1 MQIAIVDD
9 RAEDRAELSACLE
22 NYMKKHQ
29 LDYTLTEFE
38 DGENFL
44 KAAAQVNFQLVFM
57 DIYME
62 NMDGIETA
70 RRLRQKNRL
79 CKIVFLTITEDYAR
93 MGYSLS
99 ASYYLL
105 KPLSL
110 HQADFEEA
118 MELCQLKPP
127 YEVMTLSVMAD
138 RQKLELPTEKILYID
153 YQNRMTR
160 IHTAE
165 RVIPVSGGF
174 QEVTAALQ
182 KDKRF
187 LPCYRGILINMD
199 YISQVDSQ
207 TFRLINGEELPIA
220 LRNGKQLRETYRQ
233 YVFSGM
239 GGYRMRMK
247 QMHRR
252 ILEGCLACLL
262 CFTGSIPAFAAETAT
277 PANADERRE
286 NPPGLESEASETR
299 KSGTPETPEEVSLVL
314 VTEIQNEDEL
324 LSLPDFTLPLRT
336 TPSDDDLEEIYQLA
350 LRYQTVCATVT
361 AGEEIRQ
368 ETFSVAWD
376 FSAIDQT
383 TPGEYTAA
391 GRIELP
397 KGYAFGEAV
406 LQELQISVRVEE
418 MPPAVITSIEQ
429 WYPYTDA
436 FAIQQGSETETLE
449 NLFAFSPYYLE
460 CYAENGTSYTAVVE
474 WDFSG
479 IDLNTVGLYH
489 AAGRLTAPENTIFA
503 DRVDFPEISIPVSVQ
518 APGSPDI
525 NCFLVRRGG
534 LYFPWVTPPG
544 NLDKVSIWLSKNN
557 GSWNRLESG
566 VYVGQEMLS
575 IATRLLMPG
584 SSYRLQVDYDGG
596 QTGILSFTY
605 ADEIVLEGYHE
616 GDRDGGDAGGNPP
629 DTIIQ
634 PPPED
639 TNNQDDGFAD
649 RPSTKPPKP
658 PATNGGGTDSDDSE
672 KAPPVS
678 EENDPADHEPSHKSS
693 EPSWEGKDD
702 SIDIDKDDFPSEQ
715 SNGDTEEDA
724 DSKNPDFSEFFDE
737 TTDRISG
744 TRFLMMLQTW
754 EQRAVFSKQGITI
767 SIPKDALPEGIQNE
781 DQIEVIIQKDTDGGF
796 SFSFSINGTAL
807 SSLPDVSVMLPCP
820 NDPATGTWF
829 LCDESGV
836 EIPMTGYDD
845 AAKAVSFQISHT
857 GAYTII
863 GKEDA
868 VSLAQA
874 ADTEHSRSP
883 ILLLIPACLLLL
895 SAGVFFLR
903 RRRK

>member
-1 MQIAIVDD
+1 
-9 RAEDRAELSACLE
+9 
-22 NYMKKHQ
+22 
-29 LDYTLTEFE
+29 
-38 DGENFL
+38 
-44 KAAAQVNFQLVFM
+44 
-57 DIYME
+57 
-62 NMDGIETA
+62 
-70 RRLRQKNRL
+70 
-79 CKIVFLTITEDYAR
+79 
-93 MGYSLS
+93 
-99 ASYYLL
+99 
-105 KPLSL
+105 
-110 HQADFEEA
+110 
-118 MELCQLKPP
+118 
-127 YEVMTLSVMAD
+127 
-138 RQKLELPTEKILYID
+138 
-153 YQNRMTR
+153 
-160 IHTAE
+160 
-165 RVIPVSGGF
+165 
-174 QEVTAALQ
+174 
-182 KDKRF
+182 
-187 LPCYRGILINMD
+187 
-199 YISQVDSQ
+199 
-207 TFRLINGEELPIA
+207 
-220 LRNGKQLRETYRQ
+220 
-233 YVFSGM
+233 
-239 GGYRMRMK
+239 MRMK
-247 QMHRR
+247 EIHRR
-252 ILEGCLACLL
+252 ILGGCLACLL

-277 PANADERRE
+277 PANADEITE
-286 NPPGLESEASETR
+286 ILPDLESEAPGTLDN
-299 KSGTPETPEEVSLVL
+299 GTPETPEAPEEVSLIL
-314 VTEIQNEDEL
+314 VTEIQNEGEL

-336 TPSDDDLEEIYQLA
+336 TPSDDDLEEVYQLA
-350 LRYQTVCATVT
+350 LQYQTVCATVT

-397 KGYAFGEAV
+397 EGYAFGEAV
-406 LQELQISVRVEE
+406 LRELQISVRVEE

-436 FAIQQGSETETLE
+436 FAVQQGSGTEALE
-449 NLFAFSPYYLE
+449 ALFAASPYYLE

-525 NCFLVRRGG
+525 NCFLVRRGS
-534 LYFPWVTPPG
+534 LYFPWVAPSG
-544 NLDKVSIWLSKNN
+544 ELDEISVWLSENN

-575 IATRLLMPG
+575 IATRLLTPG

-616 GDRDGGDAGGNPP
+616 GDRDGGDAGENPP

-639 TNNQDDGFAD
+639 TDDQDDGFTD

-658 PATNGGGTDSDDSE
+658 PVTNDGGMDSDDSE
-672 KAPPVS
+672 DALEPDAGSDEPTIPEIETPVVS
-678 EENDPADHEPSHKSS
+678 DQPEENTALQQPPES
-693 EPSWEGKDD
+693 
-702 SIDIDKDDFPSEQ
+702 
-715 SNGDTEEDA
+715 A
-724 DSKNPDFSEFFDE
+724 DSKKPVFSEFFDE

-744 TRFLMMLQTW
+744 TRFLMMLQTG

-807 SSLPDVSVMLPCP
+807 NSLPDVSVMLPYP
-820 NDPATGTWF
+820 NDPAAGTLF

-836 EIPMTGYDD
+836 EVPMTDYDD
-845 AAKAVSFQISHT
+845 TAKAASFQISHT
-857 GAYTII
+857 GTYTIV
-863 GKEDA
+863 GKEDTA
-868 VSLAQA
+868 SLAHA
-874 ADTEHSRSP
+874 ADTEHSWSP
-883 ILLLIPACLLLL
+883 IFFLIPACLLLL

>member
-1 MQIAIVDD
+1 
-9 RAEDRAELSACLE
+9 
-22 NYMKKHQ
+22 
-29 LDYTLTEFE
+29 
-38 DGENFL
+38 
-44 KAAAQVNFQLVFM
+44 
-57 DIYME
+57 
-62 NMDGIETA
+62 
-70 RRLRQKNRL
+70 
-79 CKIVFLTITEDYAR
+79 
-93 MGYSLS
+93 
-99 ASYYLL
+99 
-105 KPLSL
+105 
-110 HQADFEEA
+110 
-118 MELCQLKPP
+118 
-127 YEVMTLSVMAD
+127 
-138 RQKLELPTEKILYID
+138 
-153 YQNRMTR
+153 
-160 IHTAE
+160 
-165 RVIPVSGGF
+165 
-174 QEVTAALQ
+174 
-182 KDKRF
+182 
-187 LPCYRGILINMD
+187 
-199 YISQVDSQ
+199 
-207 TFRLINGEELPIA
+207 
-220 LRNGKQLRETYRQ
+220 
-233 YVFSGM
+233 
-239 GGYRMRMK
+239 MRMK

-262 CFTGSIPAFAAETAT
+262 CFTCSIPAFAAETAT
-277 PANADERRE
+277 PSNADERRE
-286 NPPGLESEASETR
+286 ILPDLESETPGTLES
-299 KSGTPETPEEVSLVL
+299 KTPEASEEVSLVL
-314 VTEIQNEDEL
+314 VTEIQKEDEL

-336 TPSDDDLEEIYQLA
+336 TSSDDDLKEIYQLA

-376 FSAIDQT
+376 FSDIDQT
-383 TPGEYTAA
+383 TPGKYTAA

-397 KGYAFGEAV
+397 EGYAFGEAV
-406 LQELQISVRVEE
+406 LQELQISVRVKE

-436 FAIQQGSETETLE
+436 FAVQQGSETETLE

-525 NCFLVRRGG
+525 NCFLVRRGS

-566 VYVGQEMLS
+566 VYVGQEILS
-575 IATRLLMPG
+575 IATRLLAPG

-639 TNNQDDGFAD
+639 TDDQDDGFAD

-658 PATNGGGTDSDDSE
+658 PATNGGGMDSDDSE

-678 EENDPADHEPSHKSS
+678 GENKPTDHKPS
-693 EPSWEGKDD
+693 EPSWVGKDD
-702 SIDIDKDDFPSEQ
+702 SIDKEEFPSKQ
-715 SNGDTEEDA
+715 TNGDAEEALEPDAGSDEPTIPESKNRKDSVQSAMTVPQEGA
-724 DSKNPDFSEFFDE
+724 DSQNSAFSEFFDE

-744 TRFLMMLQTW
+744 TRFLMMLQTG
-754 EQRAVFSKQGITI
+754 EQRAIFSKQGITI

-781 DQIEVIIQKDTDGGF
+781 DQIEVIIQTDTDGGF

-820 NDPATGTWF
+820 NDPAAGTWF

-857 GAYTII
+857 GTYTTV

-868 VSLAQA
+868 VFLAQA

>member
-1 MQIAIVDD
+1 M
-9 RAEDRAELSACLE
+9 
-22 NYMKKHQ
+22 
-29 LDYTLTEFE
+29 
-38 DGENFL
+38 
-44 KAAAQVNFQLVFM
+44 
-57 DIYME
+57 
-62 NMDGIETA
+62 
-70 RRLRQKNRL
+70 
-79 CKIVFLTITEDYAR
+79 
-93 MGYSLS
+93 
-99 ASYYLL
+99 
-105 KPLSL
+105 
-110 HQADFEEA
+110 
-118 MELCQLKPP
+118 
-127 YEVMTLSVMAD
+127 
-138 RQKLELPTEKILYID
+138 
-153 YQNRMTR
+153 R
-160 IHTAE
+160 IKE
-165 RVIPVSGGF
+165 I
-174 QEVTAALQ
+174 
-182 KDKRF
+182 
-187 LPCYRGILINMD
+187 
-199 YISQVDSQ
+199 
-207 TFRLINGEELPIA
+207 
-220 LRNGKQLRETYRQ
+220 
-233 YVFSGM
+233 
-239 GGYRMRMK
+239 
-247 QMHRR
+247 HRR
-252 ILEGCLACLL
+252 ILGGCLACLL
-262 CFTGSIPAFAAETAT
+262 CFTGSIPAFSAETAT

-299 KSGTPETPEEVSLVL
+299 KSGTPETPEAPEEVSLVL

-324 LSLPDFTLPLRT
+324 LSLPAFTLPLRT

-376 FSAIDQT
+376 FSDIDQT

-397 KGYAFGEAV
+397 EGYAFGEAV

-436 FAIQQGSETETLE
+436 FAVQQGSETETLE

-489 AAGRLTAPENTIFA
+489 AAGRLTAPENTAFA
-503 DRVDFPEISIPVSVQ
+503 EGIAFPEISIPVSVQ
-518 APGSPDI
+518 APGRPDI
-525 NCFLVRRGG
+525 NCFLAARGN

-544 NLDKVSIWLSKNN
+544 ELDKISVWLSENN

-575 IATRLLMPG
+575 IATRLLAPG

-639 TNNQDDGFAD
+639 TDDQDDGFAD

-658 PATNGGGTDSDDSE
+658 PVTNDGGMDS
-672 KAPPVS
+672 
-678 EENDPADHEPSHKSS
+678 
-693 EPSWEGKDD
+693 DD

-715 SNGDTEEDA
+715 ANGDTEENTALQLPPEVQTIAGASELTVPDPAWKLSENRKEPVQSAMTVPPESA
-724 DSKNPDFSEFFDE
+724 DSKKPVFSEFFDE

-744 TRFLMMLQTW
+744 TRFLMMLQAG

-796 SFSFSINGTAL
+796 SFSFSINGTVL
-807 SSLPDVSVMLPCP
+807 NSLPDVSVMLPYP
-820 NDPATGTWF
+820 NDPAAGTLF

-845 AAKAVSFQISHT
+845 AAKAISFQISHP
-857 GAYTII
+857 GAYTIV
-863 GKEDA
+863 GKEDTA
-868 VSLAQA
+868 SLAQT
-874 ADTEHSRSP
+874 ADTEHSWSP
-883 ILLLIPACLLLL
+883 IFFLIPACLLLL

>member
-1 MQIAIVDD
+1 
-9 RAEDRAELSACLE
+9 
-22 NYMKKHQ
+22 
-29 LDYTLTEFE
+29 
-38 DGENFL
+38 
-44 KAAAQVNFQLVFM
+44 
-57 DIYME
+57 
-62 NMDGIETA
+62 
-70 RRLRQKNRL
+70 
-79 CKIVFLTITEDYAR
+79 
-93 MGYSLS
+93 
-99 ASYYLL
+99 
-105 KPLSL
+105 
-110 HQADFEEA
+110 
-118 MELCQLKPP
+118 
-127 YEVMTLSVMAD
+127 
-138 RQKLELPTEKILYID
+138 
-153 YQNRMTR
+153 
-160 IHTAE
+160 
-165 RVIPVSGGF
+165 
-174 QEVTAALQ
+174 
-182 KDKRF
+182 
-187 LPCYRGILINMD
+187 
-199 YISQVDSQ
+199 
-207 TFRLINGEELPIA
+207 
-220 LRNGKQLRETYRQ
+220 
-233 YVFSGM
+233 
-239 GGYRMRMK
+239 
-247 QMHRR
+247 MHRR

-262 CFTGSIPAFAAETAT
+262 CFTGSIPAFAAGTAT

-314 VTEIQNEDEL
+314 VTEIQKEDEL

-350 LRYQTVCATVT
+350 LQYQTVCATVT

-383 TPGEYTAA
+383 TPGEYAA
-391 GRIELP
+391 EGRIELP
-397 KGYAFGEAV
+397 EGYAFGEAV
-406 LQELQISVRVEE
+406 LQELQIPVRVEE
-418 MPPAVITSIEQ
+418 MTPAVITSIEQ
-429 WYPYTDA
+429 WYPYTNA
-436 FAIQQGSETETLE
+436 FALPQGSEIEALE
-449 NLFAFSPYYLE
+449 ELFAASPYYLE

-474 WDFSG
+474 WDFSC

-489 AAGRLTAPENTIFA
+489 ATGRLTAPENTVFA
-503 DRVDFPEISIPVSVQ
+503 DRVDFPEITIPVSVQ
-518 APGSPDI
+518 APDRPDI
-525 NCFLVRRGG
+525 NCFLAARGN

-544 NLDKVSIWLSKNN
+544 ELDKISVWLSENN

-575 IATRLLMPG
+575 IATRLLTPG
-584 SSYRLQVDYDGG
+584 SGYRLQVDYDGG

-639 TNNQDDGFAD
+639 TDDQDHGFAD
-649 RPSTKPPKP
+649 RPSTKPSKP
-658 PATNGGGTDSDDSE
+658 PATNDGGTDSDDSE

-678 EENDPADHEPSHKSS
+678 EENDPADHKPS
-693 EPSWEGKDD
+693 EPSRDGKDD

-715 SNGDTEEDA
+715 ANGDTEEAPEVQTIVGASELTDPAWKLSENRKDSVQSAMTVPQEAA
-724 DSKNPDFSEFFDE
+724 DSQNSAFSEFFDE

-744 TRFLMMLQTW
+744 TRFLMMLQTG

-836 EIPMTGYDD
+836 EVPMTGYDD
-845 AAKAVSFQISHT
+845 TAKAASFQISHT

>member
-1 MQIAIVDD
+1 M
-9 RAEDRAELSACLE
+9 
-22 NYMKKHQ
+22 
-29 LDYTLTEFE
+29 
-38 DGENFL
+38 
-44 KAAAQVNFQLVFM
+44 
-57 DIYME
+57 
-62 NMDGIETA
+62 
-70 RRLRQKNRL
+70 
-79 CKIVFLTITEDYAR
+79 
-93 MGYSLS
+93 
-99 ASYYLL
+99 
-105 KPLSL
+105 
-110 HQADFEEA
+110 
-118 MELCQLKPP
+118 
-127 YEVMTLSVMAD
+127 
-138 RQKLELPTEKILYID
+138 
-153 YQNRMTR
+153 R
-160 IHTAE
+160 IKE
-165 RVIPVSGGF
+165 I
-174 QEVTAALQ
+174 
-182 KDKRF
+182 
-187 LPCYRGILINMD
+187 
-199 YISQVDSQ
+199 
-207 TFRLINGEELPIA
+207 
-220 LRNGKQLRETYRQ
+220 
-233 YVFSGM
+233 
-239 GGYRMRMK
+239 
-247 QMHRR
+247 HRR
-252 ILEGCLACLL
+252 ILGGCLACLL
-262 CFTGSIPAFAAETAT
+262 CLTGSIPAFAAETAT

-286 NPPGLESEASETR
+286 NPTGLESEALGTLD
-299 KSGTPETPEEVSLVL
+299 SGTLEAPEEVSLVL

-324 LSLPDFTLPLRT
+324 LSLPAFTLPLRT

-350 LRYQTVCATVT
+350 LQYQTVCATVT

-368 ETFSVAWD
+368 ETFPVVWD

-383 TPGEYTAA
+383 TPGEYAAA

-397 KGYAFGEAV
+397 EGYAFGEAV

-436 FAIQQGSETETLE
+436 FAVQQGSETETLE

-525 NCFLVRRGG
+525 NCFLVRRGS

-544 NLDKVSIWLSKNN
+544 GLDEISVWLSENN

-566 VYVGQEMLS
+566 VYVGREMLS
-575 IATRLLMPG
+575 IATRLLTPG

-639 TNNQDDGFAD
+639 TDDQDDGFAD

-658 PATNGGGTDSDDSE
+658 PVTNDGGMDS
-672 KAPPVS
+672 
-678 EENDPADHEPSHKSS
+678 
-693 EPSWEGKDD
+693 DD

-715 SNGDTEEDA
+715 ANGDTEENTALQQPPEVRTIAGASELTVPDPAWKLSENRKEPVQSAMTVPQEVA
-724 DSKNPDFSEFFDE
+724 DSQNSAFSEFFDE

-744 TRFLMMLQTW
+744 TRFLMMLQTGA
-754 EQRAVFSKQGITI
+754 QRAIFSKQGITI

-807 SSLPDVSVMLPCP
+807 SSLPDVSVMLPYP
-820 NDPATGTWF
+820 NDPAAGTLF

-836 EIPMTGYDD
+836 EVPMTGYDD
-845 AAKAVSFQISHT
+845 TAKAASFQISHT
-857 GAYTII
+857 GTYTIV

-868 VSLAQA
+868 ASLAQA
-874 ADTEHSRSP
+874 ADTEHSWSP
-883 ILLLIPACLLLL
+883 IFFFIPVCLVLL
-895 SAGVFFLR
+895 SAGEFFLR

>member
-1 MQIAIVDD
+1 M
-9 RAEDRAELSACLE
+9 
-22 NYMKKHQ
+22 
-29 LDYTLTEFE
+29 
-38 DGENFL
+38 
-44 KAAAQVNFQLVFM
+44 
-57 DIYME
+57 
-62 NMDGIETA
+62 
-70 RRLRQKNRL
+70 
-79 CKIVFLTITEDYAR
+79 
-93 MGYSLS
+93 
-99 ASYYLL
+99 
-105 KPLSL
+105 
-110 HQADFEEA
+110 
-118 MELCQLKPP
+118 
-127 YEVMTLSVMAD
+127 
-138 RQKLELPTEKILYID
+138 
-153 YQNRMTR
+153 R
-160 IHTAE
+160 IKE
-165 RVIPVSGGF
+165 I
-174 QEVTAALQ
+174 
-182 KDKRF
+182 
-187 LPCYRGILINMD
+187 
-199 YISQVDSQ
+199 
-207 TFRLINGEELPIA
+207 
-220 LRNGKQLRETYRQ
+220 
-233 YVFSGM
+233 
-239 GGYRMRMK
+239 
-247 QMHRR
+247 HRR
-252 ILEGCLACLL
+252 ILGGCLACLL
-262 CFTGSIPAFAAETAT
+262 CFTGSIPAFSAETAT

-299 KSGTPETPEEVSLVL
+299 KSGTPETPEAPEEVSLVL
-314 VTEIQNEDEL
+314 VTEIQKEDEL

-376 FSAIDQT
+376 FSDIDQT

-397 KGYAFGEAV
+397 EGYAFGEAV

-436 FAIQQGSETETLE
+436 FAVQQGSETETLE

-489 AAGRLTAPENTIFA
+489 AAGRLTAPENTAFA
-503 DRVDFPEISIPVSVQ
+503 EGIAFPEISIPVSVQ

-525 NCFLVRRGG
+525 NCFLVRRGS

-544 NLDKVSIWLSKNN
+544 NLDKVSIWLSENS

-575 IATRLLMPG
+575 IATRLLAPG

-639 TNNQDDGFAD
+639 TDDQDDGFAD

-658 PATNGGGTDSDDSE
+658 PVTNDGGMDS
-672 KAPPVS
+672 
-678 EENDPADHEPSHKSS
+678 
-693 EPSWEGKDD
+693 DD

-715 SNGDTEEDA
+715 ANGDTEENTALQLPPEVQTIAGASELTVPDPAWKLSENRKEPVQSAMTVPPESA
-724 DSKNPDFSEFFDE
+724 DSKKPVFSEFFDE

-744 TRFLMMLQTW
+744 TRFLMMLQAG

-767 SIPKDALPEGIQNE
+767 NIPKDALPEGIQNE

-796 SFSFSINGTAL
+796 SFSFSINGTVL
-807 SSLPDVSVMLPCP
+807 NSLPDVSVMLPYP
-820 NDPATGTWF
+820 NDPAAGTWF

-845 AAKAVSFQISHT
+845 AAKAISFQISHP
-857 GAYTII
+857 GAYTIV
-863 GKEDA
+863 GKEDTA
-868 VSLAQA
+868 SLAQT
-874 ADTEHSRSP
+874 ADTEHSWSP
-883 ILLLIPACLLLL
+883 IFFLIPACLLLL

>member
-1 MQIAIVDD
+1 M
-9 RAEDRAELSACLE
+9 
-22 NYMKKHQ
+22 
-29 LDYTLTEFE
+29 
-38 DGENFL
+38 
-44 KAAAQVNFQLVFM
+44 
-57 DIYME
+57 
-62 NMDGIETA
+62 
-70 RRLRQKNRL
+70 
-79 CKIVFLTITEDYAR
+79 
-93 MGYSLS
+93 
-99 ASYYLL
+99 
-105 KPLSL
+105 
-110 HQADFEEA
+110 
-118 MELCQLKPP
+118 
-127 YEVMTLSVMAD
+127 
-138 RQKLELPTEKILYID
+138 
-153 YQNRMTR
+153 R
-160 IHTAE
+160 IKE
-165 RVIPVSGGF
+165 I
-174 QEVTAALQ
+174 
-182 KDKRF
+182 
-187 LPCYRGILINMD
+187 
-199 YISQVDSQ
+199 
-207 TFRLINGEELPIA
+207 
-220 LRNGKQLRETYRQ
+220 
-233 YVFSGM
+233 
-239 GGYRMRMK
+239 
-247 QMHRR
+247 HRR
-252 ILEGCLACLL
+252 ILGGCLACLL
-262 CFTGSIPAFAAETAT
+262 CLTGSIPAFAAETAT

-286 NPPGLESEASETR
+286 NPTGLESEALGTLD
-299 KSGTPETPEEVSLVL
+299 SGTLEAPEEVSLVL

-324 LSLPDFTLPLRT
+324 LSLPAFTLPLRT
-336 TPSDDDLEEIYQLA
+336 TPYDDDLEEIYQLA
-350 LRYQTVCATVT
+350 LQYQTVCATVT

-368 ETFSVAWD
+368 ETFPVVWD

-383 TPGEYTAA
+383 TPGEYAAA

-397 KGYAFGEAV
+397 EGYAFGEAV

-436 FAIQQGSETETLE
+436 FAVQQGSETETLE

-525 NCFLVRRGG
+525 NCFLVRRGS

-544 NLDKVSIWLSKNN
+544 GLDEISVWLSENN

-566 VYVGQEMLS
+566 VYVGREMLS
-575 IATRLLMPG
+575 IATRLLTPG

-639 TNNQDDGFAD
+639 TDDQDDGFAD

-658 PATNGGGTDSDDSE
+658 PVTNDGGMDS
-672 KAPPVS
+672 
-678 EENDPADHEPSHKSS
+678 
-693 EPSWEGKDD
+693 DD

-715 SNGDTEEDA
+715 ANGDTEENTALQQPPEVRTIAGASELTVPDPAWKLSENRKEPVQSAMTVPQEVA
-724 DSKNPDFSEFFDE
+724 DSQNSAFSEFFDE

-744 TRFLMMLQTW
+744 TRFLMMLQTGA
-754 EQRAVFSKQGITI
+754 QRAIFSKQGITI

-807 SSLPDVSVMLPCP
+807 SSLPDVSVMLPYP
-820 NDPATGTWF
+820 NDPAAGTLF

-836 EIPMTGYDD
+836 EVPMTGYDD
-845 AAKAVSFQISHT
+845 TAKAASFQISHT
-857 GAYTII
+857 GTYTIV

-868 VSLAQA
+868 ASLAQA
-874 ADTEHSRSP
+874 ADTEHSWSP
-883 ILLLIPACLLLL
+883 IFFFIPVCLVLL
-895 SAGVFFLR
+895 SAGEFFLR

>member
-1 MQIAIVDD
+1 
-9 RAEDRAELSACLE
+9 
-22 NYMKKHQ
+22 
-29 LDYTLTEFE
+29 
-38 DGENFL
+38 
-44 KAAAQVNFQLVFM
+44 
-57 DIYME
+57 
-62 NMDGIETA
+62 
-70 RRLRQKNRL
+70 
-79 CKIVFLTITEDYAR
+79 
-93 MGYSLS
+93 
-99 ASYYLL
+99 
-105 KPLSL
+105 
-110 HQADFEEA
+110 
-118 MELCQLKPP
+118 
-127 YEVMTLSVMAD
+127 
-138 RQKLELPTEKILYID
+138 
-153 YQNRMTR
+153 
-160 IHTAE
+160 
-165 RVIPVSGGF
+165 
-174 QEVTAALQ
+174 
-182 KDKRF
+182 
-187 LPCYRGILINMD
+187 
-199 YISQVDSQ
+199 
-207 TFRLINGEELPIA
+207 
-220 LRNGKQLRETYRQ
+220 
-233 YVFSGM
+233 
-239 GGYRMRMK
+239 MRMK
-247 QMHRR
+247 QIHRR
-252 ILEGCLACLL
+252 ILGGCLACFL

-277 PANADERRE
+277 PANADEITE
-286 NPPGLESEASETR
+286 ILPDLESEASETLDNGTP
-299 KSGTPETPEEVSLVL
+299 GTPEAPEEVSLIL
-314 VTEIQNEDEL
+314 VTKIQNEGEL

-336 TPSDDDLEEIYQLA
+336 TPSDDDLEEVYQLA
-350 LRYQTVCATVT
+350 LQYQTVCATVT

-397 KGYAFGEAV
+397 EGYAFGEAV
-406 LQELQISVRVEE
+406 LRELQISVRVEE

-436 FAIQQGSETETLE
+436 FAVQQGSGTEALE
-449 NLFAFSPYYLE
+449 ALFAASPYYLE

-489 AAGRLTAPENTIFA
+489 ATGRLTAPENTIFA

-525 NCFLVRRGG
+525 NCFLVRRGS
-534 LYFPWVTPPG
+534 LYFPWVAPSG
-544 NLDKVSIWLSKNN
+544 ELDEISVWLSENN

-575 IATRLLMPG
+575 IATRLLTPG

-616 GDRDGGDAGGNPP
+616 GDRDGGDAGENPP

-639 TNNQDDGFAD
+639 TDDQDDSFAD

-658 PATNGGGTDSDDSE
+658 PVTNDGGMDSDDSE
-672 KAPPVS
+672 KAPSVS
-678 EENDPADHEPSHKSS
+678 GENDPTDHKSS
-693 EPSWEGKDD
+693 EPSWDRKDD
-702 SIDIDKDDFPSEQ
+702 SINKEEFPSQ
-715 SNGDTEEDA
+715 QANGDAEDALEPDAGSDEPAIPEIETPVVSDQPEENTALQQPPESA
-724 DSKNPDFSEFFDE
+724 DSKKPVFSEFFDE

-744 TRFLMMLQTW
+744 TRFLMMLQTG

-796 SFSFSINGTAL
+796 SFSFSINGTVL
-807 SSLPDVSVMLPCP
+807 NSLPDVSVMLPYP
-820 NDPATGTWF
+820 NDPAAGTLF
-829 LCDESGV
+829 LGDESGV

-845 AAKAVSFQISHT
+845 AAKAASFQISHT
-857 GAYTII
+857 GTYTIAV
-863 GKEDA
+863 KENA

-895 SAGVFFLR
+895 SAGEFFLR

>member
-1 MQIAIVDD
+1 M
-9 RAEDRAELSACLE
+9 
-22 NYMKKHQ
+22 
-29 LDYTLTEFE
+29 
-38 DGENFL
+38 
-44 KAAAQVNFQLVFM
+44 
-57 DIYME
+57 
-62 NMDGIETA
+62 
-70 RRLRQKNRL
+70 
-79 CKIVFLTITEDYAR
+79 
-93 MGYSLS
+93 
-99 ASYYLL
+99 
-105 KPLSL
+105 
-110 HQADFEEA
+110 
-118 MELCQLKPP
+118 
-127 YEVMTLSVMAD
+127 
-138 RQKLELPTEKILYID
+138 
-153 YQNRMTR
+153 R
-160 IHTAE
+160 IKE
-165 RVIPVSGGF
+165 I
-174 QEVTAALQ
+174 
-182 KDKRF
+182 
-187 LPCYRGILINMD
+187 
-199 YISQVDSQ
+199 
-207 TFRLINGEELPIA
+207 
-220 LRNGKQLRETYRQ
+220 
-233 YVFSGM
+233 
-239 GGYRMRMK
+239 
-247 QMHRR
+247 HRR
-252 ILEGCLACLL
+252 ILGGCLACLL

-286 NPPGLESEASETR
+286 ILPDLESDAPGTLESKTPEAS
-299 KSGTPETPEEVSLVL
+299 EEVSLVL

-350 LRYQTVCATVT
+350 LQYQTICATVT

-368 ETFSVAWD
+368 ETFPVVWD
-376 FSAIDQT
+376 FSSIDQA

-397 KGYAFGEAV
+397 EGYSFGEAV

-436 FAIQQGSETETLE
+436 FAVQQGSETETLE

-489 AAGRLTAPENTIFA
+489 AAGRLTAPENTAFA
-503 DRVDFPEISIPVSVQ
+503 EGIAFPEISIPVSVQ

-525 NCFLVRRGG
+525 NCFLAARGN
-534 LYFPWVTPPG
+534 LHFPWVTPPG
-544 NLDKVSIWLSKNN
+544 ELDEISVWLSENN

-566 VYVGQEMLS
+566 VYAGQEMLS
-575 IATRLLMPG
+575 IATRLLAPG

-605 ADEIVLEGYHE
+605 ADEIVLEGYHD

-639 TNNQDDGFAD
+639 TDDQDDGFAD

-658 PATNGGGTDSDDSE
+658 PATNGGGMDSDDSE
-672 KAPPVS
+672 KAPPVNG
-678 EENDPADHEPSHKSS
+678 ENNPTDLKAS
-693 EPSWEGKDD
+693 EPSWVGKDD
-702 SIDIDKDDFPSEQ
+702 SIDKEEFPSEQ
-715 SNGDTEEDA
+715 TNGDAEEALEPEAGSDEPTIPEIEAPVVSGQPEEDTALQQPPEVQTIAGASELTVPDPAWKLSENRKEPVQSAMTVPQEVA
-724 DSKNPDFSEFFDE
+724 DSQNSAFSEFFDE

-744 TRFLMMLQTW
+744 TRFLMMLQTGA
-754 EQRAVFSKQGITI
+754 QRAIFSKQGITI

-796 SFSFSINGTAL
+796 SFSFSINGTVL
-807 SSLPDVSVMLPCP
+807 NSLPDVSVMLPCP
-820 NDPATGTWF
+820 NDPAAGTLF

-836 EIPMTGYDD
+836 EVPMTGYDD
-845 AAKAVSFQISHT
+845 TAKAASFQISHT
-857 GAYTII
+857 GTYTIV
-863 GKEDA
+863 GKKDTA
-868 VSLAQA
+868 SLAHA
-874 ADTEHSRSP
+874 ADTEHSWSP
-883 ILLLIPACLLLL
+883 IFFLIPACLLLL

>member
-1 MQIAIVDD
+1 
-9 RAEDRAELSACLE
+9 
-22 NYMKKHQ
+22 
-29 LDYTLTEFE
+29 
-38 DGENFL
+38 
-44 KAAAQVNFQLVFM
+44 
-57 DIYME
+57 
-62 NMDGIETA
+62 
-70 RRLRQKNRL
+70 
-79 CKIVFLTITEDYAR
+79 
-93 MGYSLS
+93 
-99 ASYYLL
+99 
-105 KPLSL
+105 
-110 HQADFEEA
+110 
-118 MELCQLKPP
+118 
-127 YEVMTLSVMAD
+127 
-138 RQKLELPTEKILYID
+138 
-153 YQNRMTR
+153 
-160 IHTAE
+160 
-165 RVIPVSGGF
+165 
-174 QEVTAALQ
+174 
-182 KDKRF
+182 
-187 LPCYRGILINMD
+187 
-199 YISQVDSQ
+199 
-207 TFRLINGEELPIA
+207 
-220 LRNGKQLRETYRQ
+220 
-233 YVFSGM
+233 
-239 GGYRMRMK
+239 MRMK
-247 QMHRR
+247 QIHRR
-252 ILEGCLACLL
+252 ILGGCLACFL

-277 PANADERRE
+277 PANADEITE
-286 NPPGLESEASETR
+286 ILPDLESEASETLDNGTP
-299 KSGTPETPEEVSLVL
+299 GTPEAPEEVSLIL
-314 VTEIQNEDEL
+314 VTKIQNEGEL

-336 TPSDDDLEEIYQLA
+336 TPSDDDLEEVYQLA
-350 LRYQTVCATVT
+350 LQYQTVCATVT

-397 KGYAFGEAV
+397 EGYAFGEAV
-406 LQELQISVRVEE
+406 LRELQISVRVEE

-436 FAIQQGSETETLE
+436 FAVQQGSGTEALE
-449 NLFAFSPYYLE
+449 ALFAASPYYLE

-489 AAGRLTAPENTIFA
+489 ATGRLTAPENTIFA

-525 NCFLVRRGG
+525 NCFLVRRGS
-534 LYFPWVTPPG
+534 LYFPWVAPSG
-544 NLDKVSIWLSKNN
+544 ELDEISVWLSENN

-575 IATRLLMPG
+575 IATRLLTPG

-616 GDRDGGDAGGNPP
+616 GDRDGGDAGENPP

-639 TNNQDDGFAD
+639 TDDQDDSFAD

-658 PATNGGGTDSDDSE
+658 PVTNDGGMDSDDSE
-672 KAPPVS
+672 KAPSVS
-678 EENDPADHEPSHKSS
+678 GENDPTDHKSS
-693 EPSWEGKDD
+693 EPSWDRKDD
-702 SIDIDKDDFPSEQ
+702 SINKEEFPSQQANDDAEDALEPDAGSDEPAIPEIETPVVSDQ
-715 SNGDTEEDA
+715 PEENTALQQPPESA
-724 DSKNPDFSEFFDE
+724 DSKKPVFSEFFDE

-744 TRFLMMLQTW
+744 TRFLMMLQTG

-807 SSLPDVSVMLPCP
+807 NSLPDVSVMLPYP
-820 NDPATGTWF
+820 NDPAADTLF
-829 LCDESGV
+829 LGDESGV

-845 AAKAVSFQISHT
+845 AAKAASFQISHT
-857 GAYTII
+857 GTYTLAV
-863 GKEDA
+863 KEDA
-868 VSLAQA
+868 VSLAHA

-895 SAGVFFLR
+895 SAGEFFLR

>member
-1 MQIAIVDD
+1 
-9 RAEDRAELSACLE
+9 
-22 NYMKKHQ
+22 
-29 LDYTLTEFE
+29 
-38 DGENFL
+38 
-44 KAAAQVNFQLVFM
+44 
-57 DIYME
+57 
-62 NMDGIETA
+62 
-70 RRLRQKNRL
+70 
-79 CKIVFLTITEDYAR
+79 
-93 MGYSLS
+93 
-99 ASYYLL
+99 
-105 KPLSL
+105 
-110 HQADFEEA
+110 
-118 MELCQLKPP
+118 
-127 YEVMTLSVMAD
+127 
-138 RQKLELPTEKILYID
+138 
-153 YQNRMTR
+153 
-160 IHTAE
+160 
-165 RVIPVSGGF
+165 
-174 QEVTAALQ
+174 
-182 KDKRF
+182 
-187 LPCYRGILINMD
+187 
-199 YISQVDSQ
+199 
-207 TFRLINGEELPIA
+207 
-220 LRNGKQLRETYRQ
+220 
-233 YVFSGM
+233 
-239 GGYRMRMK
+239 
-247 QMHRR
+247 MHRR

-262 CFTGSIPAFAAETAT
+262 CFTGSIPAFAAGTAT

-286 NPPGLESEASETR
+286 NPPGLESKASETLEI
-299 KSGTPETPEEVSLVL
+299 GTPETPEASEEVSLVL
-314 VTEIQNEDEL
+314 VTEIQKEDEL

-383 TPGEYTAA
+383 TPGEYAAA

-397 KGYAFGEAV
+397 EGYAFGEAV

-436 FAIQQGSETETLE
+436 FAVQQGSETETLE

-489 AAGRLTAPENTIFA
+489 ATGKLTAPENTIFA

-518 APGSPDI
+518 APGNPDI
-525 NCFLVRRGG
+525 NCFLVRRGS

-605 ADEIVLEGYHE
+605 ADEIVLEGYHD

-639 TNNQDDGFAD
+639 TDDQDDGFAD

-744 TRFLMMLQTW
+744 TRFLMMLQTG

-807 SSLPDVSVMLPCP
+807 NSLPDVSVMLPYP
-820 NDPATGTWF
+820 NDPAAGTLS

-836 EIPMTGYDD
+836 EVPMTGYDD
-845 AAKAVSFQISHT
+845 TAKAASFQISHT
-857 GAYTII
+857 GTYTIV
-863 GKEDA
+863 GKEDTTF
-868 VSLAQA
+868 LAQA
-874 ADTEHSRSP
+874 ADTEHSWSP
-883 ILLLIPACLLLL
+883 IFFLIPACLLLL

>member
-1 MQIAIVDD
+1 
-9 RAEDRAELSACLE
+9 
-22 NYMKKHQ
+22 
-29 LDYTLTEFE
+29 
-38 DGENFL
+38 
-44 KAAAQVNFQLVFM
+44 
-57 DIYME
+57 
-62 NMDGIETA
+62 
-70 RRLRQKNRL
+70 
-79 CKIVFLTITEDYAR
+79 
-93 MGYSLS
+93 
-99 ASYYLL
+99 
-105 KPLSL
+105 
-110 HQADFEEA
+110 
-118 MELCQLKPP
+118 
-127 YEVMTLSVMAD
+127 
-138 RQKLELPTEKILYID
+138 
-153 YQNRMTR
+153 
-160 IHTAE
+160 
-165 RVIPVSGGF
+165 
-174 QEVTAALQ
+174 
-182 KDKRF
+182 
-187 LPCYRGILINMD
+187 
-199 YISQVDSQ
+199 
-207 TFRLINGEELPIA
+207 
-220 LRNGKQLRETYRQ
+220 
-233 YVFSGM
+233 
-239 GGYRMRMK
+239 MK

-277 PANADERRE
+277 PSNADERRE
-286 NPPGLESEASETR
+286 NPPDLESEAPGTLES
-299 KSGTPETPEEVSLVL
+299 KTPEASEEVSLVL

-383 TPGEYTAA
+383 TPGKYTAA

-397 KGYAFGEAV
+397 EGYAFGEAV
-406 LQELQISVRVEE
+406 LQELQISVRVKE

-436 FAIQQGSETETLE
+436 FAVQEGSETETLE

-489 AAGRLTAPENTIFA
+489 AIGKLTAPANTAFA
-503 DRVDFPEISIPVSVQ
+503 EGIAFPEISIPVSVQ
-518 APGSPDI
+518 APGRPDI
-525 NCFLVRRGG
+525 NCFLSARGN
-534 LYFPWVTPPG
+534 LHFPWVTPPG
-544 NLDKVSIWLSKNN
+544 ELDEISVWLSENN

-575 IATRLLMPG
+575 IATRLLAPG

-605 ADEIVLEGYHE
+605 ADEIVLEGYHD

-639 TNNQDDGFAD
+639 TNDQDDGFAD

-658 PATNGGGTDSDDSE
+658 PATNGGGTNSDDSE
-672 KAPPVS
+672 KAPS
-678 EENDPADHEPSHKSS
+678 ASGENEPADHEPS

-702 SIDIDKDDFPSEQ
+702 SDEPAIPEIEAPVVSGQPEENTSLQQPPEVRTIVGAPELTAPNPALKLSENRKDSVQ
-715 SNGDTEEDA
+715 SAMTVPQEVA
-724 DSKNPDFSEFFDE
+724 DSQNSAFSEFFDE

-744 TRFLMMLQTW
+744 TRFLMMLQTG
-754 EQRAVFSKQGITI
+754 EQRAIFSKQGITI
-767 SIPKDALPEGIQNE
+767 RIPKDTLPEGIQNE

-796 SFSFSINGTAL
+796 SFSFSINGTVL
-807 SSLPDVSVMLPCP
+807 NSLPDVSVMLPYP
-820 NDPATGTWF
+820 NDPTAGTLF

-836 EIPMTGYDD
+836 EVPMTGYDD
-845 AAKAVSFQISHT
+845 TAKAASFQISHT
-857 GAYTII
+857 GTYTIV
-863 GKEDA
+863 GKEDTA
-868 VSLAQA
+868 SLAHA
-874 ADTEHSRSP
+874 ADTEHSWSP
-883 ILLLIPACLLLL
+883 IFFFIPVCLVLL
-895 SAGVFFLR
+895 SAGAFFLR

>member
-1 MQIAIVDD
+1 
-9 RAEDRAELSACLE
+9 
-22 NYMKKHQ
+22 
-29 LDYTLTEFE
+29 
-38 DGENFL
+38 
-44 KAAAQVNFQLVFM
+44 
-57 DIYME
+57 
-62 NMDGIETA
+62 
-70 RRLRQKNRL
+70 
-79 CKIVFLTITEDYAR
+79 
-93 MGYSLS
+93 
-99 ASYYLL
+99 
-105 KPLSL
+105 
-110 HQADFEEA
+110 
-118 MELCQLKPP
+118 
-127 YEVMTLSVMAD
+127 
-138 RQKLELPTEKILYID
+138 
-153 YQNRMTR
+153 
-160 IHTAE
+160 
-165 RVIPVSGGF
+165 
-174 QEVTAALQ
+174 
-182 KDKRF
+182 
-187 LPCYRGILINMD
+187 
-199 YISQVDSQ
+199 
-207 TFRLINGEELPIA
+207 
-220 LRNGKQLRETYRQ
+220 
-233 YVFSGM
+233 
-239 GGYRMRMK
+239 
-247 QMHRR
+247 MHRR

-286 NPPGLESEASETR
+286 NPPGLESEASEIR
-299 KSGTPETPEEVSLVL
+299 KSGTPKTPEASEEVSLVL
-314 VTEIQNEDEL
+314 VTEIQKEDEL

-336 TPSDDDLEEIYQLA
+336 TPSDDDLEDIYQLA

-391 GRIELP
+391 GWIELP
-397 KGYAFGEAV
+397 EGYAFGETV
-406 LQELQISVRVEE
+406 LQELQISVRVKE

-436 FAIQQGSETETLE
+436 FAVQQGSETETLE

-525 NCFLVRRGG
+525 NCFLVRRGS

-639 TNNQDDGFAD
+639 TDDQDDGFAD
-649 RPSTKPPKP
+649 RPYTKPPKP
-658 PATNGGGTDSDDSE
+658 PATNGGRVDSNDSE
-672 KAPPVS
+672 KTPPVS
-678 EENDPADHEPSHKSS
+678 EENDPADHEASHKSS

-715 SNGDTEEDA
+715 ANGNTEEDA
-724 DSKNPDFSEFFDE
+724 DFKSPDFSEFFDE

-744 TRFLMMLQTW
+744 TRFLMMLQTG

-781 DQIEVIIQKDTDGGF
+781 DQIEVIIQTDTDGGF

-820 NDPATGTWF
+820 NDPAAGTWF

-857 GAYTII
+857 GAYTIV

-868 VSLAQA
+868 VLAQV

-903 RRRK
+903 RRK